1 MEKFEKQILMNDIE
15 CVVGTCWVLTVESII
30 IGQPD
35 NHSDRWK
42 ETERV

>member
-1 MEKFEKQILMNDIE
+1 
-15 CVVGTCWVLTVESII
+15 VLTVESII